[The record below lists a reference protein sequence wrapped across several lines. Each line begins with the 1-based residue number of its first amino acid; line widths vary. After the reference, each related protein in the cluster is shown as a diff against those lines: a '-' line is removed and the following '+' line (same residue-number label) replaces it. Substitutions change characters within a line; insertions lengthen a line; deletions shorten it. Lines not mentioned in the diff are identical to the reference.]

1 MRLPPCTSCIMGLVV
16 GVLVIA
22 CGNGGQR
29 AGASAGPQSPVDGSV
44 GRGDSGTTMSGVDA
58 APTAGRDAAAPVAVD
73 AGPIVAPQL
82 LSPDI
87 VVDQFGYLPAAEKI
101 AVIRSPQVGFD
112 KASAFTPG
120 ATYALV
126 DAHSGHKLLEAAPT
140 SWKSGATD
148 SSSGDKAWWFDFSTV
163 TTPGDYFVLD
173 ETANV
178 RSAVFSLSSD
188 VYRDVLVQATRM
200 FYYQRDGA
208 AKEAKYAGAAWA
220 DGVAHPQDAT
230 CGLYSGG
237 SAAKDLH
244 GGWFDAGDQ
253 NRYTNWGASDVIEL
267 LRAFVENPAAFTDD
281 TNIPESGNGVPDLL
295 DEAKWELDWMARMQG
310 NDGSVL
316 SIAGHAGAS
325 PPSSDTSPCRY
336 GPASTS
342 ATLTSAAAFAF
353 ASRVFASVNGAATAY
368 PGYAAGLSTRAENAW
383 TWAAANPNVKFFNA
397 QNKVGAGEQE
407 VSDAT
412 SLLQKKLQAAV
423 FLFALTGTGTYKTF
437 FDANASQLLSSFD
450 PFHMEPIDTALEY
463 TKAPGA
469 TPSVVSTIT
478 STFKSNVEG
487 SSYFGVHSTSSD
499 PYLAYLKDYT
509 WGSNQTKAGQGNMFA
524 DVVAFGIDAAGAA
537 QATHVR
543 RAVRALRPRGEPSR
557 ARLPVEHVGPRRR
570 GVGDALLSYLVRP
583 RDLVGRARR
592 LEVRAAA
599 RLPHGRA
606 EPVVRVGLLLPVELL
621 GQLVRRESAL
631 PADGPARPEVVPRL
645 QRQLAA
651 RLVGGDRAGRRIP
664 GAVRPAAIE
673 VRPLGGR
680 RA

>member
-1 MRLPPCTSCIMGLVV
+1 M
-16 GVLVIA
+16 
-22 CGNGGQR
+22 
-29 AGASAGPQSPVDGSV
+29 
-44 GRGDSGTTMSGVDA
+44 
-58 APTAGRDAAAPVAVD
+58 
-73 AGPIVAPQL
+73 
-82 LSPDI
+82 
-87 VVDQFGYLPAAEKI
+87 
-101 AVIRSPQVGFD
+101 
-112 KASAFTPG
+112 
-120 ATYALV
+120 
-126 DAHSGHKLLEAAPT
+126 
-140 SWKSGATD
+140 
-148 SSSGDKAWWFDFSTV
+148 
-163 TTPGDYFVLD
+163 LD

-178 RSAVFSLSSD
+178 RSAVFSLASD

-208 AKEAKYAGAAWA
+208 AKEAQYAGAAWA

-230 CGLYSGG
+230 CGLYRDG
-237 SAAKDLH
+237 SATKDLH

-267 LRAFVENPAAFTDD
+267 LRAFLENPAAFTDD

-310 NDGSVL
+310 TDGSVL

-325 PPSSDTSPCRY
+325 PPSSDKSPCRY
-336 GPASTS
+336 GPANTS

-353 ASRVFASVNGAATAY
+353 ASRVFASVHGAATAY
-368 PGYAAGLSTRAENAW
+368 PGYAAGLSTRAQSAW

-423 FLFALTGTGTYKTF
+423 FLFELTGTGTYKTF
-437 FDANASQLLSSFD
+437 FDANASQLLSSFN

-463 TKAPGA
+463 TKAQGA
-469 TPSVVSTIT
+469 TPSVVATIT

-524 DVVAFGIDAAGAA
+524 DVAAFGIDAAVAA
-537 QATHVR
+537 QATTYAARYVHYVHG
-543 RAVRALRPRGEPSR
+543 VNPLALVYLSSMAAHGAEASVTRFFHTWFGHGTSW
-557 ARLPVEHVGPRRR
+557 
-570 GVGDALLSYLVRP
+570 DALGVSKYGPPPGYLTGGPNPSYTWDSCCP
-583 RDLVGRARR
+583 SNCSGNSCGAS
-592 LEVRAAA
+592 
-599 RLPHGRA
+599 P
-606 EPVVRVGLLLPVELL
+606 
-621 GQLVRRESAL
+621 AL
-631 PADGPARPEVVPRL
+631 PADGTARPEVVPRL

-664 GAVRPAAIE
+664 GAVRAAAIE
-673 VRPLGGR
+673 VRPLALRAARDPSRRGRAARDGLPSRRAARPGGSGRSTDAPRPGGVLGR
-680 RA
+680 RRKARGRGSSARASPRSRRPRDASPRRPRGRRSRPRGGAARPGHPRSSSAA